1 MRNQG
6 GILEGGA
13 KRLGALLLKVGAV
26 PMIPVGLG
34 LMLWGLFHKLE
45 NNSWRGEDPLSAG
58 VSLVVM
64 GAILWFLSRR
74 LDSAASLVR
83 QRRLE
88 NRIQRL
94 AAQRD
99 GRLTVT
105 DAAMETGFTVVES
118 EAVLKSLAEGGYV
131 EIEVTESGLIVYRF
145 PEILFGSEKSGFPW
159 TNRAETI

>member
-1 MRNQG
+1 MRG
-6 GILEGGA
+6 HSGILEGGV
-13 KRLGALLLKVGAV
+13 KRLGALLLKAGAV

-34 LMLWGLFHKLE
+34 LMLWGLFHRLE
-45 NNSWRGEDPLSAG
+45 NNSWEDPLSVG

-64 GAILWFLSRR
+64 GAILWFLARR
-74 LDSAASLVR
+74 LDSAAGLVR

-88 NRIQRL
+88 NRILRL

-105 DAAMETGFTVVES
+105 EAATETGFTVVET
-118 EAVLKSLAEGGYV
+118 ETVLKGLAEGGYV

-159 TNRAETI
+159 TRRSETI

>member
-1 MRNQG
+1 MCIR
-6 GILEGGA
+6 
-13 KRLGALLLKVGAV
+13 
-26 PMIPVGLG
+26 
-34 LMLWGLFHKLE
+34 
-45 NNSWRGEDPLSAG
+45 D
-58 VSLVVM
+58 SL
-64 GAILWFLSRR
+64 
-74 LDSAASLVR
+74 
-83 QRRLE
+83 
-88 NRIQRL
+88 RL

-131 EIEVTESGLIVYRF
+131 EMEVTESGLIVYRF